1 MRDSETMRKDLRDEF
16 RRQLDDARRALLQT
30 VTTTD
35 EELWTLE
42 ARVAGAPGEATPT
55 DVAADVLAR
64 LEGRERHQLDE
75 IEAAHRRLESG
86 TFGVCEKCGGTIG
99 LARLR
104 ALPTAR
110 YCLACQEH
118 EEA

>member
-1 MRDSETMRKDLRDEF
+1 MRARGSRQKDLRDEF
-16 RRQLDDARRALLQT
+16 RRRLDDAHRALVQT

-35 EELWTLE
+35 DELWTLE
-42 ARVAGAPGEATPT
+42 ARVAGAAGEETPT
-55 DVAADVLAR
+55 EVAASVLAR

-75 IEAAHRRLESG
+75 IEAARRRLESG
-86 TFGVCEKCGGTIG
+86 TFGVCEGCGEPIA

-110 YCLACQEH
+110 YCRACQER